1 VVRNSPHRET
11 SLVTASDVADAT
23 RAPARLGAQQAE
35 GGFGPWVR
43 KRLNE
48 GIVRTLQT
56 PIYLILFVSDRCW
69 MKCDHCWF
77 NEDWK
82 KRELNHAPLVFDEY
96 EKIARSIKQLPFL
109 SITGGEAFSRSDI
122 VELATM
128 FRKTAGVKR
137 HQIPT
142 SGFLTDL
149 IVGRAE
155 AILQANPETPFRV
168 DVSLDGVAEVH
179 DRQRNIPG
187 GFERTVET
195 IHALNRLRSRYSH
208 FDVGVISTITQN
220 NQQNIDALGALVE
233 QIHPDGE
240 WMINIARGDGR
251 DQNAVYV
258 DPAAYAR
265 AHELIANRVARGA
278 YKGHNGHWTAKWLS
292 AKNAARR
299 DIIFDIMNGGRF
311 KGGCTAGTLGGVVQ
325 SDGIVKICEMIDEPM
340 GDLRTHDYD
349 LAAVW
354 RGHIARKLRGQ
365 VQDTRCQCTQEC
377 FLSTSMLTSPDALT
391 RIVRKRWELDR
402 FGTVRSRQGM
412 EDRTVF

>member
-1 VVRNSPHRET
+1 MAARSLHSPEKPA
-11 SLVTASDVADAT
+11 TAKDVADAT
-23 RAPARLGAQQAE
+23 RSPARLGAQEIQ
-35 GGFGPWVR
+35 GGVGPWVR
-43 KRLNE
+43 KHLNE
-48 GIVRTLQT
+48 GIVRTLHT

-82 KRELNHAPLVFDEY
+82 KRELSHAPLMFDEY
-96 EKIARSIKQLPFL
+96 ERIARSIRQLPFL
-109 SITGGEAFSRSDI
+109 SVTGGEAFSRSDI
-122 VELATM
+122 VELMTM

-155 AILQANPETPFRV
+155 GILKASPETPFRV
-168 DVSLDGVAEVH
+168 DVSLDGVEEVH
-179 DRQRNIPG
+179 DSQRNISG
-187 GFERTVET
+187 GFARAVAT
-195 IHALNRLRSRYSH
+195 IQALNRLRERYSH
-208 FDVGVISTITQN
+208 FDVGIISTITQN
-220 NQQNIDALGALVE
+220 NQGNIDALSALVE
-233 QIHPDGE
+233 EIHPDGE

-258 DPAAYAR
+258 DPASYAR
-265 AHELIANRVARGA
+265 AHELIANRVSRGT

-325 SDGIVKICEMIDEPM
+325 SDGTVKICEMIDEPM
-340 GDLRTHDYD
+340 GNLRDHDYD

-354 RGHIARKLRGQ
+354 RGHIARKLRRQ

-402 FGTVRSRQGM
+402 FGVR
-412 EDRTVF
+412 